1 MQVQTFAY
9 QPNVVL
15 DGSGPLS
22 RIQRVHEKMG
32 NCLAWRFTTA
42 AQWAAA
48 VKVNETLAI
57 GNGYN
62 ESVKLLHAIVLHN
75 CGSLSRSIGLKLNE
89 TFAIG
94 NG

>member
-42 AQWAAA
+42 AQ
-48 VKVNETLAI
+48 
-57 GNGYN
+57 
-62 ESVKLLHAIVLHN
+62 
-75 CGSLSRSIGLKLNE
+75 
-89 TFAIG
+89 
-94 NG
+94 

>member
-1 MQVQTFAY
+1 LKLIFCFWTKHDEFSLFYLQSQMQVQTFAY

-42 AQWAAA
+42 AQ
-48 VKVNETLAI
+48 
-57 GNGYN
+57 
-62 ESVKLLHAIVLHN
+62 
-75 CGSLSRSIGLKLNE
+75 
-89 TFAIG
+89 
-94 NG
+94 